1 MSVKIRR
8 KSGKFGAMGKN
19 RNISDT
25 RALVNV
31 KVHPALREYI
41 LSVNAGSD
49 IIVPMRDSRLWG
61 LVKMYL
67 EPIPS
72 DYRPVL
78 PDGEPDSI
86 RIALFRTG
94 KPVYS
99 FPEKKIL
106 TVHTLYRDHLSETG
120 QRAVSKHLMHHFK
133 QTFRA
138 YMNGALSNNP
148 ELEIADA
155 IDEFCSDY
163 HIENEKITVEMLRKD
178 WYRFRLRC
186 SNGTAIPV
194 ENSDF

>member
-8 KSGKFGAMGKN
+8 KSGKFGAMGKT

-78 PDGEPDSI
+78 PEGEPDSI

-94 KPVYS
+94 KPVYVS
-99 FPEKKIL
+99 ENAGD
-106 TVHTLYRDHLSETG
+106 TLYGVVSRKCIELALKVAYNTQKEAQPDTSQEVRSERG
-120 QRAVSKHLMHHFK
+120 FEA
-133 QTFRA
+133 
-138 YMNGALSNNP
+138 
-148 ELEIADA
+148 
-155 IDEFCSDY
+155 
-163 HIENEKITVEMLRKD
+163 
-178 WYRFRLRC
+178 
-186 SNGTAIPV
+186 
-194 ENSDF
+194 

>member
-1 MSVKIRR
+1 MKYEKRR
-8 KSGKFGAMGKN
+8 KHIGHEGIGKREGSPGIEGVYIVGK
-19 RNISDT
+19 R
-25 RALVNV
+25 RLG
-31 KVHPALREYI
+31 HHRPYE
-41 LSVNAGSD
+41 VNAGSD

-78 PDGEPDSI
+78 PGGEPGSI

-99 FPEKKIL
+99 FPARKIL

-120 QRAVSKHLMHHFK
+120 QKAVSRHLMHHFK

-148 ELEIADA
+148 DLEIADA
-155 IDEFCSDY
+155 IDEFCRDY

-186 SNGTAIPV
+186 SNGAAIPV